1 MMMNLIKKRLV
12 LLRFTKIHSQIILNY
27 NKTGIQVRLSHSVQH
42 VRIVLMMVVLY

>member
-12 LLRFTKIHSQIILNY
+12 LSGFTKIHSQIILNY